1 VSGSPDRISLSSET
15 SPRSWLARLGP
26 FIALILVFLFFAV
39 SDSFRNG
46 KRAAFLTP
54 RNLQTVAIQTSPIIV
69 AGLGM
74 TLIIISGGIDLSAG
88 TAIALCATVL
98 AQRLEAGSDPGLS
111 VLLAILCGS
120 LVGAINGTLISKLRV
135 VPFIITLGTMTV
147 SLGLAKFLARET
159 TIRPPLDK
167 IPDWLSELYSGV
179 CFSSVLNIGS
189 LRLPISIPTGALI
202 AVLLS
207 LAISCILR
215 WTVFGRHLYAIGSN
229 ETAARL
235 CGINVS
241 LLKIALYSFAGLFIG
256 IAGIYQFSKITS
268 GSPTSGVG
276 MELRIIAAVVIGGA
290 SLEGGRG
297 NVLGTICGAL
307 IMSVISNGCTHLKVS
322 NPLQDIILG
331 LIIITAV
338 SIDQLRQRRR
348 N

>member
-1 VSGSPDRISLSSET
+1 MSDPINVIPVSRRRNL
-15 SPRSWLARLGP
+15 LARLSP
-26 FIALILVFLFFAV
+26 FIALSLVFLFFAV
-39 SDSFRNG
+39 LDSVRNG
-46 KRAAFLTP
+46 ERGVFLTP
-54 RNLQTVAIQTSPIIV
+54 LNLQTVAVQTSPIIV

-98 AQRLEAGSDPGLS
+98 GRGLQDGYDPLMA
-111 VLLAILCGS
+111 VAAAVLCGGI
-120 LVGAINGTLISKLRV
+120 VGAINGTLISKLRV

-147 SLGLAKFLARET
+147 ALGIAKMIAKET
-159 TIRPPLDK
+159 TIRPPLDQ
-167 IPDWLSELYSGV
+167 IPRWLSGLYSEV
-179 CFSSVLNIGS
+179 CFSRDLDLNFVRIP
-189 LRLPISIPTGALI
+189 LSIPTGAFI

-207 LAISCILR
+207 IGVACILR

-235 CGINVS
+235 CGINVT
-241 LLKIALYSFAGLFIG
+241 LLKIVLYSFAGLFMG
-256 IAGIYQFSKITS
+256 IAGIYQFSKLSS

-276 MELRIIAAVVIGGA
+276 LELRIIAAVVIGGA

-297 NVLGTICGAL
+297 TVLGTICGAL
-307 IMSVISNGCTHLKVS
+307 IMSVISNGCTHLNVS

-338 SIDQLRQRRR
+338 SVDQLRQRRR